1 MPEHDTDQASGL
13 RRMQRPVKVI
23 AVSSGKGGVGKT
35 TVSVNLAVALAMQQR
50 RVMLLD
56 ADFGLANVDVLL
68 GLHPKHNLSHV
79 LSGEC
84 KVEDVIVRG
93 PHGVEIVPAAS
104 GKKRMAELDA
114 RENAGLIHAFSELT
128 TSPEVLIID
137 TAAGLSESVVS
148 FAQAAHHVL
157 VVVCDE
163 PASITDAYA
172 LMKVL
177 SNHYE
182 VGAFKVLTNM
192 TRGAEHGYQLFEKI
206 ARVADRFLDVTIEHA
221 GNVPQDDYLRKAIQ
235 QQSSVMDA
243 YPGSRAAAA
252 FRALGQQSDRW
263 AVPATSRG
271 RLEFFAER
279 LIGAGPV
286 AAAAL

>member
-1 MPEHDTDQASGL
+1 
-13 RRMQRPVKVI
+13 MQHPVKVI
-23 AVSSGKGGVGKT
+23 AVCSGKGGVGKT
-35 TVSVNLAVALAMQQR
+35 TVSVNLAVALASR
-50 RVMLLD
+50 GRKVMLLD

-68 GLHPKHNLSHV
+68 GLHPAHNLSDV
-79 LSGEC
+79 LDGRC
-84 KVEDVIVRG
+84 RLEDVIVAG

-128 TSPEVLIID
+128 HSLDVLIID
-137 TAAGLSESVVS
+137 TAAGLSESIVS

-157 VVVCDE
+157 VLACDE

-177 SNHYE
+177 SRSY
-182 VGAFKVLTNM
+182 GLDSFKVLTNM
-192 TRGAEHGYQLFEKI
+192 TRGAEHGYRLFEKI
-206 ARVADRFLDVTIEHA
+206 ARVAERFLDVTLEHA

-235 QQSSVMDA
+235 QQANVLDA
-243 YPGSRAAAA
+243 YPGSRAAQAY
-252 FRALGQQSDRW
+252 RALAQHSERW
-263 AVPATSRG
+263 STPASSRG

-279 LIGAGPV
+279 LIAGERM
-286 AAAAL
+286 AAAV

>member
-1 MPEHDTDQASGL
+1 
-13 RRMQRPVKVI
+13 MQHPVKVI
-23 AVSSGKGGVGKT
+23 AVASGKGGVGKT
-35 TVSVNLAVALAMQQR
+35 TAAVNLGVAIAMQGR

-68 GLHPKHNLSHV
+68 GLHPEHNLSHV
-79 LSGEC
+79 LAGEC
-84 KVEDVIVRG
+84 RLEDVIVAG

-128 TSPEVLIID
+128 QNIDVLIID

-157 VVVCDE
+157 VLACDE

-177 SNHYE
+177 SRGHG
-182 VGAFKVLTNM
+182 VDAFKLLTNM
-192 TRGAEHGYQLFEKI
+192 TRGAEHGYQLYDKI
-206 ARVADRFLDVTIEHA
+206 ARVAGRFLDVTLEHA
-221 GNVPQDDYLRKAIQ
+221 GNIPNDEYLRKAIQ
-235 QQSSVMDA
+235 QQASVVDA
-243 YPGSRAAAA
+243 YPASRAANA
-252 FRALGQQSDRW
+252 FRSLAQQSERW
-263 AVPATSRG
+263 SAPHGSRG

-279 LIGAGPV
+279 LIGPERV
-286 AAAAL
+286 AAAV

>member
-1 MPEHDTDQASGL
+1 VPEATADQASGL
-13 RRMQRPVKVI
+13 RRLHAPVKVI
-23 AVSSGKGGVGKT
+23 AVASGKGGVGKT
-35 TVSVNLAVALAMQQR
+35 AAAVNLAVALALQGQR
-50 RVMLLD
+50 VLLLD

-68 GLHPKHNLSHV
+68 GLRPQHNLSHV

-84 KVEDVIVRG
+84 RLEEVIVSG
-93 PHGVEIVPAAS
+93 PHGIEIVPAAS
-104 GKKRMAELDA
+104 GKKRMAELGV

-128 TSPEVLIID
+128 SSLDALVID

-177 SNHYE
+177 SRGH
-182 VGAFKVLTNM
+182 GIAAFKILTNM
-192 TRGAEHGYQLFEKI
+192 TRGAEHGYELYDKI
-206 ARVADRFLDVTIEHA
+206 ARVCERFLDVTLEHA
-221 GNVPQDDYLRKAIQ
+221 ANVPQDEYLRRAIQ
-235 QQSSVMDA
+235 QQASVLDA
-243 YPGSRAAAA
+243 YPGSRAASA
-252 FRALGQQSDRW
+252 FRALAQRSVRW
-263 AVPATSRG
+263 TVPACSRG

-279 LIGAGPV
+279 LIGAESLS
-286 AAAAL
+286 AAL

>member
-1 MPEHDTDQASGL
+1 VLDGSGDQASGL
-13 RRMQRPVKVI
+13 RRIQHPVKVI

-35 TVSVNLAVALAMQQR
+35 TVSVNLAIALALQR
-50 RVMLLD
+50 NKVMLLD

-68 GLHPKHNLSHV
+68 GLHPQHNLSDV
-79 LSGEC
+79 LTGAC
-84 KVEDVIVRG
+84 RLEDVIVSG

-128 TSPEVLIID
+128 ASLDMLIVD

-148 FAQAAHHVL
+148 FTHAAHHVL

-177 SNHYE
+177 SRSYG
-182 VGAFKVLTNM
+182 VTAFKVLTNM
-192 TRGAEHGYQLFEKI
+192 TRGAEHGYQLYEKI
-206 ARVADRFLDVTIEHA
+206 ARVTDRFLDVTLEHA
-221 GNVPQDDYLRKAIQ
+221 GNVPQDEYLRRAIQ
-235 QQSSVMDA
+235 QQSSVLDA
-243 YPGSRAAAA
+243 YPSSRSAQS
-252 FRALGQQSDRW
+252 FRALAQQCERW
-263 AVPATSRG
+263 PLPASSRG
-271 RLEFFAER
+271 HLEFFAER
-279 LIGAGPV
+279 LIGVEPR
-286 AAAAL
+286 AAAV

>member
-1 MPEHDTDQASGL
+1 VPEAATDQASGL
-13 RRMQRPVKVI
+13 RRLQRPVKVI

-35 TVSVNLAVALAMQQR
+35 TVSVNLAIALALQQQ

-56 ADFGLANVDVLL
+56 ADFGLANIDVLL
-68 GLHPKHNLSHV
+68 GLHPQHNLSHV

-84 KVEDVIVRG
+84 RLEDVIVSG
-93 PHGVEIVPAAS
+93 PHGVDIVPAAS

-128 TSPEVLIID
+128 SSLDVLIID

-177 SNHYE
+177 HRSY
-182 VGAFKVLTNM
+182 GIRAFKALTNM
-192 TRGAEHGYQLFEKI
+192 TRGAEHGYQLYDKI
-206 ARVADRFLDVTIEHA
+206 ARVAERFLDVTLEHA
-221 GNVPQDDYLRKAIQ
+221 GNIPQDEYLRKAIQ
-235 QQSSVMDA
+235 RQVSVLDG
-243 YPGSRAAAA
+243 YPSSRAAAA
-252 FRALGQQSDRW
+252 FRTLAQQSTRW
-263 AVPATSRG
+263 GAPASSCG

-279 LIGAGPV
+279 LIGAEAV
-286 AAAAL
+286 AATP

>member
-1 MPEHDTDQASGL
+1 MRDATTDQASGL
-13 RRMQRPVKVI
+13 RRMQQPVKVI

-35 TVSVNLAVALAMQQR
+35 TAAVNLAIALAMQGR

-56 ADFGLANVDVLL
+56 ADFGLANVNVLL
-68 GLHPKHNLSHV
+68 GLHPEHNLSHV
-79 LSGEC
+79 LAGEC
-84 KVEDVIVRG
+84 RLEDVIVAG

-104 GKKRMAELDA
+104 GRKRMAELDA

-128 TSPEVLIID
+128 HSLDVLIID

-157 VVVCDE
+157 VLACDE

-177 SNHYE
+177 SRGHGI
-182 VGAFKVLTNM
+182 GAFKLLTNM
-192 TRGAEHGYQLFEKI
+192 TRGAEHGYQLFDKI
-206 ARVADRFLDVTIEHA
+206 SRVAGRFLDVTLEHA
-221 GNVPQDDYLRKAIQ
+221 GNVPQDEYLRKAIQ
-235 QQSSVMDA
+235 QQVSVLDA
-243 YPGSRAAAA
+243 WPASRAANA
-252 FRALGQQSDRW
+252 FRALAQQSERW
-263 AVPATSRG
+263 STPHGSRG

-279 LIGAGPV
+279 LVGPERI
-286 AAAAL
+286 AAAL